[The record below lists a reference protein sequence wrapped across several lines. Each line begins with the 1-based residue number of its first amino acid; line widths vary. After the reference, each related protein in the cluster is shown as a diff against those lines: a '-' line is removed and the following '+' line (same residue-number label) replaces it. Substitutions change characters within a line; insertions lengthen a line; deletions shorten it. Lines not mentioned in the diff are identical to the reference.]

1 MRFEWD
7 AEKDQSNQ
15 RKHGLSFPDAPSVFE
30 GSTLTFEDMREDY
43 GEARYL
49 TIGMLANRVVII
61 AHTLRG
67 DATRIISMRKAN
79 ARETARYQERL
90 EKGR

>member
-7 AEKDQSNQ
+7 GTKDQSNQ
-15 RKHGLSFPDAPSVFE
+15 RKHGLSFADAPLVFE

-49 TIGMLANRVVII
+49 TIGTRRHYCPHAAGRCDANYLDEESECPRNG
-61 AHTLRG
+61 ALSR
-67 DATRIISMRKAN
+67 AA
-79 ARETARYQERL
+79 
-90 EKGR
+90 